1 MISRPAR
8 ESNWIS
14 QGQRTWRTSA
24 NVFDLTIHSN
34 HSAIL
39 SMHTKRFNDSTRQ
52 QMTTPPPAPRLP
64 WRWPLALL
72 AVTLLALALRWYYV
86 TTAMVLQPL
95 RGDATQYYAYAW
107 NLVHHATFAKDIPG
121 SEIVSPDN
129 YRDPGYPLFL
139 AIWMKLLGTGEI
151 WYSTILLCQALL
163 GALTVT
169 VAVQVG
175 KYFLPPRWAF
185 VAGLLM
191 AVWPHSITITGYLL
205 SETLF
210 GFLCALSVLLC
221 AHALSKESPRWAV
234 VAGLMWGLAALTNAV
249 LLPFGILLAGFLV
262 CRRLASPKVCIAL
275 TIGAL
280 ALPGAWS
287 IRNSQIGSLT
297 GGSSSLARALQN
309 LEQGSRSDFQSA
321 WRDSI
326 LGDENAQA
334 NAHIVLHKVDEE
346 YRLLRTSPMQG
357 AAALLRRL
365 AQHPMHYAAWYVF
378 EKPCLFWGWSIQ
390 IGQGDIYV
398 FPTAN
403 SPFRTQPAWI
413 ALAAICHASNL
424 LLMLLALASFFF
436 AWSKQRAGTIM
447 TAYASHAVLVTML
460 CLSTFVTLV
469 YTALQAEPRYSIP
482 FRSMEILLAT
492 TTIYGVSICWHRS
505 KHPAAQIR
513 P

>member
-1 MISRPAR
+1 
-8 ESNWIS
+8 
-14 QGQRTWRTSA
+14 
-24 NVFDLTIHSN
+24 
-34 HSAIL
+34 
-39 SMHTKRFNDSTRQ
+39 
-52 QMTTPPPAPRLP
+52 MTTTTLASRLP

-86 TTAMVLQPL
+86 TTAMVLQPF

-107 NLVHHATFAKDIPG
+107 NLVHHATFAKNVPG
-121 SEIVSPDN
+121 SEIISPDN

-139 AIWMKLLGTGEI
+139 AIWMKLLGTGET
-151 WYSTILLCQALL
+151 WYAAVLLCQAFL

-175 KYFLPPRWAF
+175 KYFLPSRWAF

-191 AVWPHSITITGYLL
+191 ALWPHSITITSYLL

-210 GFLCALSVLLC
+210 GFLCTLSVLLC
-221 AHALSKESPRWAV
+221 AHALGKESPGWAV

-249 LLPFGILLAGFLV
+249 LLPFGILLASFLV
-262 CRRLASPKVCIAL
+262 WRRLASPKVCIAL
-275 TIGAL
+275 AIGAL

-287 IRNSQIGSLT
+287 IRNSQIGSLV
-297 GGSSSLARALQN
+297 GGSSSMARALQN
-309 LEQGSRSDFQSA
+309 LEQGSRSGFQPA

-334 NAHIVLHKVDEE
+334 NAQIVLHKVDEE

-357 AAALLRRL
+357 ATALLQRFAR
-365 AQHPMHYAAWYVF
+365 HPMHYAAWYLF

-403 SPFRTQPAWI
+403 SPFGTQPIWI

-424 LLMLLALASFFF
+424 LLMLLALASLFF
-436 AWSKQRAGTIM
+436 AWSKRQTRITT
-447 TAYASHAVLVTML
+447 TANASHAALVITL

-492 TTIYGVSICWHRS
+492 TTAYGASIWWRYNRRLATRT
-505 KHPAAQIR
+505 HP
-513 P
+513 